1 MREFEAE
8 RKDKARVQVDD
19 EVGGVGGVIGGGGDE
34 EVLTGDVIAEDPRR
48 DDVATGAEQPFQV
61 RLVDI
66 MRIVLAISQLGT
78 F

>member
-1 MREFEAE
+1 M
-8 RKDKARVQVDD
+8 QD
-19 EVGGVGGVIGGGGDE
+19 ESRVIGGGVGDVIGDG
-34 EVLTGDVIAEDPRR
+34 EVLTSDVIAEDPRR

>member
-1 MREFEAE
+1 MIG
-8 RKDKARVQVDD
+8 
-19 EVGGVGGVIGGGGDE
+19 GGVGDVIGDG
-34 EVLTGDVIAEDPRR
+34 EVLTSDVIAEDPRR

>member
-1 MREFEAE
+1 MIG
-8 RKDKARVQVDD
+8 
-19 EVGGVGGVIGGGGDE
+19 GGVGDVIGDG
-34 EVLTGDVIAEDPRR
+34 EVLTSDVIAEDPRR

-66 MRIVLAISQLGT
+66 MRIALAISQLGT

>member
-1 MREFEAE
+1 M
-8 RKDKARVQVDD
+8 QD
-19 EVGGVGGVIGGGGDE
+19 ESRVIGGGVGDVIGDG
-34 EVLTGDVIAEDPRR
+34 EVLTSDVIAEDPRR

-66 MRIVLAISQLGT
+66 MMIVLAISQLGT